1 MITIEIYAK
10 DQTSWIYRESNAA
23 NYPKLRSSE
32 WSRLFWAGRISH
44 FLEGELFA
52 NE

>member
-1 MITIEIYAK
+1 MPKIKPAGFTVNPMPLTT
-10 DQTSWIYRESNAA
+10 Q
-23 NYPKLRSSE
+23 KLRSSE